1 MTISSLTPVEEKY
14 SSVKQLIELGK
25 EKGYLLY
32 DEIYEMLPEEVVS
45 LPDELDEIYIR
56 FSDLGIDVIDRPE
69 RYQNR
74 DDFESGGTNEFD
86 KEEDETTE
94 FGLAT
99 LLAALLA
106 LLELLDVAVVDG
118 DLLEDLQV
126 AADPVRRLGIERL
139 VGIGRDQLPEHPLV
153 ALGELV

>member
-45 LPDELDEIYIR
+45 LPDELDEIYLR
-56 FSDLGIDVIDRPE
+56 FSDLGVDVIDRPE

-74 DDFESGGTNEFD
+74 DDFESGSSTGDFD
-86 KEEDETTE
+86 KKEDETTE
-94 FGLAT
+94 FHFS
-99 LLAALLA
+99 
-106 LLELLDVAVVDG
+106 
-118 DLLEDLQV
+118 
-126 AADPVRRLGIERL
+126 
-139 VGIGRDQLPEHPLV
+139 IG
-153 ALGELV
+153 AGF

>member
-1 MTISSLTPVEEKY
+1 LTISSLAPVEEKY

-56 FSDLGIDVIDRPE
+56 FADLGIDVIDRPE

-74 DDFESGGTNEFD
+74 DDFESGASEFD
-86 KEEDETTE
+86 KMEDETTE

-99 LLAALLA
+99 H
-106 LLELLDVAVVDG
+106 DKTN
-118 DLLEDLQV
+118 
-126 AADPVRRLGIERL
+126 DPVRMYLREMGTVPISRRYMRTGSFVFSWLVRPNSVVSSSFLSNSLGPDSKSSRF
-139 VGIGRDQLPEHPLV
+139 
-153 ALGELV
+153 